1 MNIND
6 TNGNKVISFHGP
18 LTISLLSFI
27 SNYLKQIINTD
38 QVIMSRLYKIF
49 VELTQN
55 VSYYSA
61 EAKEVEK
68 GIKSGIG
75 WFVLYEYDRHFIFTT
90 GNLIKKK
97 DAIKLT
103 KNCSEINSLDEERLR
118 ILKRKTR
125 AQAKIRDI
133 GAHIGLIQTGL
144 LSSNS
149 LDFRISE
156 INAKHSYFT
165 ISVKLDK

>member
-1 MNIND
+1 MNINNN
-6 TNGNKVISFHGP
+6 NGNKVISFHGP

-27 SNYLKQIINTD
+27 SNYLKSVIKID
-38 QVIMSRLYKIF
+38 QVKMSRLYKIF

-61 EAKEVEK
+61 EVKEVEK

-75 WFVLYEYDRHFIFTT
+75 WFVLYEYNKYFIFTT
-90 GNLIKKK
+90 GNLIKKQ
-97 DAIKLT
+97 DAVKLAR
-103 KNCSEINSLDEERLR
+103 NCTEINSLSEDELR
-118 ILKRKTR
+118 ILKRETR

-144 LSSNS
+144 LSENN
-149 LDFRISE
+149 LDFRISK
-156 INAKHSYFT
+156 INEKHSYFT

>member
-1 MNIND
+1 MNQKD
-6 TNGNKVISFHGP
+6 DQVKKLLSFHGP

-27 SNYLKQIINTD
+27 SNYLKLIINTD
-38 QVIMSRLYKIF
+38 QVITSRLYKIF

-61 EAKEVEK
+61 EVKEVEK

-75 WFVLYEYDRHFIFTT
+75 WFILDEYDMYYKFTT
-90 GNLIKKK
+90 GNLIKKE
-97 DAIKLT
+97 DANKLT
-103 KNCSEINSLDEERLR
+103 RNCSEINSLNEEDLR
-118 ILKRKTR
+118 VLKRETR
-125 AQAKIRDI
+125 SQAKIRDI

-144 LSSNS
+144 LSGNM
-149 LDFRISE
+149 LDFKIYK
-156 INAKHSYFT
+156 INSKHSYFT

>member
-1 MNIND
+1 MNINN
-6 TNGNKVISFHGP
+6 TNGNKIISFHGP

-27 SNYLKQIINTD
+27 SNYLKLIISTD
-38 QVIMSRLYKIF
+38 QVLMSRLYKIF

-61 EAKEVEK
+61 EVKEVEK
-68 GIKSGIG
+68 GINSGIG
-75 WFVLYEYDRHFIFTT
+75 WFILYEHQDYFIFTT

-97 DAIKLT
+97 DATKLI
-103 KNCSEINSLDEERLR
+103 KNCTEINSLKEEDLR

-125 AQAKIRDI
+125 TQAKIRDI

-144 LSSNS
+144 LSSNT
-149 LDFRISE
+149 LDFKISE
-156 INAKHSYFT
+156 IDSKHSYFT
-165 ISVKLDK
+165 LSVKLDK